1 MSARKARPPLVPASE
16 RTVPGVEFLRRIIA
30 GEIAF
35 APIADELGFH
45 CVDVEHGRIVLAG
58 RPGERFY
65 NLIGTVH
72 GGWTATILDTAMALA
87 TLSTLDA
94 RTGFTTLD
102 IKVTYVRPMTAETGE
117 VRAEGR
123 VIHEGRRVSLSE
135 SRLTDRD
142 GKLLA
147 HGTSTCLVLAH

>member
-1 MSARKARPPLVPASE
+1 
-16 RTVPGVEFLRRIIA
+16 
-30 GEIAF
+30 
-35 APIADELGFH
+35 
-45 CVDVEHGRIVLAG
+45 
-58 RPGERFY
+58 
-65 NLIGTVH
+65 
-72 GGWTATILDTAMALA
+72 MALA